1 MLAILSELFEEHG
14 RPQMIVTDN
23 GTTFTSV
30 WKDSQHAFT
39 DFLTVRGI
47 AHHRI
52 PPYYPEANG
61 KAEAAVK
68 IVKREALRPF
78 FQAAPD
84 WNPGQLQRL
93 LTRFQ
98 GYYITARLHGGI
110 DWHTPAQRWFTYG
123 DEAPKGLEDLFF
135 INKPELEFAFC

>member
-1 MLAILSELFEEHG
+1 ML
-14 RPQMIVTDN
+14 VTDN

-30 WKDSQHAFT
+30 WEDGHHAFT
-39 DFLTVRGI
+39 DFLTAHGI
-47 AHHRI
+47 EHHRI

-78 FQAAPD
+78 LQAMPD
-84 WNPGQLQRL
+84 WNPGQLQQL

-98 GYYITARLHGGI
+98 TYYNTGRLHGGI
-110 DWHTPAQRWFTYG
+110 GWQTPDQLWFTTG
-123 DEAPKGLEDLFF
+123 DAPPTGLQDVFF
-135 INKPELEFAFC
+135 INEPELHFAFC

>member
-1 MLAILSELFEEHG
+1 MLGAACGGCLLAVSAHVAVVESLETQTVLAILSELFEEHG

-61 KAEAAVK
+61 
-68 IVKREALRPF
+68 
-78 FQAAPD
+78 
-84 WNPGQLQRL
+84 
-93 LTRFQ
+93 
-98 GYYITARLHGGI
+98 
-110 DWHTPAQRWFTYG
+110 
-123 DEAPKGLEDLFF
+123 
-135 INKPELEFAFC
+135 